1 MTAALLFGIA
11 VLGAAYVGLV
21 LRAAPHRRDNRLFA
35 AIGGLDVAMVAW
47 RGTVVATGGALDD
60 TAVLLPCSI
69 GSTALF
75 VLAVEFLWSF
85 PGHAAPPRWIRSGLA
100 TWAAATSAIM
110 ALTPRDLPW
119 LALVSWGF
127 FIPGDLLIGVIGIR
141 AWRRSATPGVRIVVG
156 AILFRFG
163 FGVLAYMFGER
174 LGQLGALLWL
184 ETTAAVLISFVV
196 IGHGILRDQLFRVR
210 GALAEAVGA
219 SLMGALVI
227 GATAAA
233 VHGALRLPDDV
244 REVALVATGLVPL
257 ALVALG
263 RAMYPRIETRV
274 LAGLDE
280 RRALRL
286 ELSEPLPDDPARAI
300 TAATDR
306 LRAMTVGGGVR
317 WWPSAELAAPLYAAL
332 ATHREIGVG
341 AEAIEP
347 ATAMPGDLI
356 IGGRAGA
363 ELVGAW
369 ALTGGVI
376 DRDSL
381 LVARATATEIAR
393 AVVQHRIIDELEGAR
408 RLAALGQFAAAIAH
422 DIRTPLTS
430 VSMNLQIL
438 RRQSALPPDEMEY
451 VDIALGEVGRLDR
464 AVGEILAYAKPVQL
478 DQSPVDVRELLDD
491 TARILAPIVLA
502 RGVTLTCEHG
512 DGATILGDAQ
522 RLRQVLTNLIDNAAA
537 ASPAGAQVVLRA
549 RRADREVVIEV
560 EDHGRGIAAADLDK
574 VFEPFFT
581 TRPDGT
587 GLGLA
592 ICQKLVRAHRGELR
606 VRSVI
611 GAGSTFAITLPSA

>member
-47 RGTVVATGGALDD
+47 RGAVVATGGALDD
-60 TAVLLPCSI
+60 PAVLLPCTI
-69 GSTALF
+69 GSTAL
-75 VLAVEFLWSF
+75 VGLAVEFLWSF
-85 PGHAAPPRWIRSGLA
+85 PGLAAPPRGLRYA
-100 TWAAATSAIM
+100 LAAWAVAASAIV

-127 FIPGDLLIGVIGIR
+127 FIPGDLLIAIVGAR

-174 LGQLGALLWL
+174 LGQLRGLLWL
-184 ETTAAVLISFVV
+184 ETTAAVLLSFVV

-210 GALAEAVGA
+210 GAVAEAIGT
-219 SLMGALVI
+219 SLMVALVI

-233 VHGALRLPDDV
+233 VHGALRLPDAM
-244 REVALVATGLVPL
+244 REVALVATSLVPL
-257 ALVALG
+257 ALVALSL
-263 RAMYPRIETRV
+263 AMYPRIETRV

-286 ELSEPLPDDPARAI
+286 ELSEPLPDDPAQAI
-300 TAATDR
+300 AAATDR
-306 LRAMTVGGGVR
+306 LRAMTVGGAVR
-317 WWPSAELAAPLYAAL
+317 WWPRAELAEPLRGAL
-332 ATHREIGVG
+332 ATHRELGVG
-341 AEAIEP
+341 AEASEAAPGI
-347 ATAMPGDLI
+347 GDLVI
-356 IGGRAGA
+356 AGRASG
-363 ELVGAW
+363 ELIGAW

-393 AVVQHRIIDELEGAR
+393 AVVQHRILDELEGAR

-451 VDIALGEVGRLDR
+451 VEIALAEVGRLDR

-491 TARILAPIVLA
+491 TARILGPIALA
-502 RGVTLTCEHG
+502 RGVTLACEPG
-512 DGATILGDAQ
+512 DVGAIVGDAP

-537 ASPAGAQVVLRA
+537 ASPAGARVVLRA
-549 RRADREVVIEV
+549 RRTDREVIIEV
-560 EDHGRGIAAADLDK
+560 EDRGRGIAAADLDK

-606 VRSVI
+606 VRSVV
-611 GAGSTFAITLPSA
+611 GEGSTFAIALPSA